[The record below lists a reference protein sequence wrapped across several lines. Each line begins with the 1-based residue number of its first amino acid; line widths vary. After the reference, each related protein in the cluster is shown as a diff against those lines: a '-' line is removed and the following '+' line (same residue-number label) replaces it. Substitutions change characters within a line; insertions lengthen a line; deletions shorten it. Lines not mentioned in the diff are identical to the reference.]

1 MNIRTIT
8 LVLAAASM
16 LPAQDAPRL
25 VVQQGFGVKVKDGL
39 AGGAG
44 TVQFVAGELAGGTPV
59 KNAPYSAE
67 AVTQTTQTLADGNRI
82 ARNSS
87 SMIYRDSEGRERR
100 ELSLGMVFV
109 NGIQSTPAQ
118 TIFISDPV
126 AGVNY
131 TLDTKNHTA
140 MKMPPP
146 PPLPRGVPGDNVMFK
161 TMGVGGA
168 MIPNVIGAPQV
179 MIYRTG
185 GSVNSSDQP
194 APKVEQLGTMN
205 VEGVQAEGTRTTV
218 TIPAGQIGNE
228 QPIQIV
234 SERWYSPELKV
245 AVLAKHSDPQIGQ
258 TEYRLTNISRAEPL
272 PSLFQVPPDYV
283 LKDSPVFNYRVEK
296 KQEDQ

>member
-8 LVLAAASM
+8 LVLATGSM
-16 LPAQDAPRL
+16 LPAQDAPRM
-25 VVQQGFGVKVKDGL
+25 VVQQGFKVKEGL
-39 AGGAG
+39 AGAG
-44 TVQFVAGELAGGTPV
+44 TVQFVAGELAGGNPV
-59 KNAPYSAE
+59 KNVPYSAE
-67 AVTQTTQTLADGNRI
+67 AITQTTQTLADGNRI

-100 ELSLGMVFV
+100 ELSVGNLVV
-109 NGIQSTPAQ
+109 NGIPVQ

-146 PPLPRGVPGDNVMFK
+146 PPLPKGAPGDNVMFK
-161 TMGVGGA
+161 TMGIGGA

-179 MIYRTG
+179 MIYKAG
-185 GSVNSSDQP
+185 VGPNSGDQQP
-194 APKVEQLGTMN
+194 PKVEQLGTM
-205 VEGVQAEGTRTTV
+205 VIEGVQAEGTRTTM

-245 AVLAKHSDPQIGQ
+245 AVLTKHSDPQIGQ

-283 LKDSPVFNYRVEK
+283 LKDSPVFNYRIEK

>member
-8 LVLAAASM
+8 LVLAAGSM
-16 LPAQDAPRL
+16 LPAQDTPRI
-25 VVQQGFGVKVKDGL
+25 VVKQ
-39 AGGAG
+39 GAG
-44 TVQFVAGELAGGTPV
+44 TVQFVAGELAGGSPV

-100 ELSLGMVFV
+100 EVSLPNIGSS
-109 NGIQSTPAQ
+109 NTAGEPAQ
-118 TIFISDPV
+118 TIFIFDSV

-146 PPLPRGVPGDNVMFK
+146 PPLPKGAPGDNVMFK
-161 TMGVGGA
+161 AMSVGGA

-179 MIYRTG
+179 MIYKAG
-185 GSVNSSDQP
+185 AGPNGDQQP
-194 APKVEQLGTMN
+194 PKVEQLGTMN
-205 VEGVQAEGTRTTV
+205 IEGVQAEGTRTTI

-245 AVLAKHSDPQIGQ
+245 AVLTKHSDPQIGQ

-283 LKDSPVFNYRVEK
+283 LKDSPTFLYRTEK